1 MKKFNF
7 TLEIV
12 HSIRHPLKDTVSKVT
27 KIRTRMASTDAD
39 TTNALEFYR
48 KALNFNVIGRYD
60 PKIKQLLFHTP
71 HASIYKW
78 DFSKDEWNKLD
89 YQGVLAIYL
98 RDIGEGTTVLP
109 KGESDDSSIQ
119 ENLTSNNNSSI
130 NLNSK
135 YPNTSGKKNNKG
147 YNYTPQHYSA
157 GVVLEGKDIY
167 NYGLIVLNR
176 INPDN
181 FSMGIVPNS
190 VINKRKLFDPA
201 EDERNP
207 LELMGVEVKD
217 DLVIIKNLKHEVYG
231 IWIHTIA
238 DRQNIYE
245 LIKYLLEN
253 EPKDSFA

>member
-1 MKKFNF
+1 
-7 TLEIV
+7 
-12 HSIRHPLKDTVSKVT
+12 
-27 KIRTRMASTDAD
+27 MASSED

-48 KALNFNVIGRYD
+48 KALNYNVIGRYD

-78 DFSKDEWNKLD
+78 DFTKDEWNKLD

-98 RDIGEGTTVLP
+98 RDIGEGSTILP
-109 KGESDDSSIQ
+109 NESEESNLQDT
-119 ENLTSNNNSSI
+119 LTSTNNSSV
-130 NLNSK
+130 NLNQKNNS
-135 YPNTSGKKNNKG
+135 KKNKG
-147 YNYTPQHYSA
+147 FSYTPHHYSTDA
-157 GVVLEGKDIY
+157 ILEGKDIY

-190 VINKRKLFDPA
+190 VINKRKLFDPT
-201 EDERNP
+201 ENEKNP

-253 EPKDSFA
+253 EPKESFA

>member
-1 MKKFNF
+1 
-7 TLEIV
+7 
-12 HSIRHPLKDTVSKVT
+12 
-27 KIRTRMASTDAD
+27 MASADD

-48 KALNFNVIGRYD
+48 KALNYNVIGRYD

-78 DFSKDEWNKLD
+78 DFTKDEWNKLD

-98 RDIGEGTTVLP
+98 RDIGDGASILAN
-109 KGESDDSSIQ
+109 ESEESNLQDNVSSTNSISA
-119 ENLTSNNNSSI
+119 NSNQKK
-130 NLNSK
+130 NSK
-135 YPNTSGKKNNKG
+135 KNKG
-147 YNYTPQHYSA
+147 FSYTPQHYSS
-157 GVVLEGKDIY
+157 GTVLEGKDIY

-190 VINKRKLFDPA
+190 VINKRKLFDPT
-201 EDERNP
+201 ENEKNP
-207 LELMGVEVKD
+207 LEKMGVEVKD

-253 EPKDSFA
+253 EPKESFA

>member
-1 MKKFNF
+1 MS
-7 TLEIV
+7 TI
-12 HSIRHPLKDTVSKVT
+12 DTN
-27 KIRTRMASTDAD
+27 
-39 TTNALEFYR
+39 TTALEFYR

-78 DFSKDEWNKLD
+78 DFKKDEWNKLD

-98 RDIGEGTTVLP
+98 RDLGDGNNILP
-109 KGESDDSSIQ
+109 NYEVDDSQVLQDNPESV
-119 ENLTSNNNSSI
+119 NNSNV
-130 NLNSK
+130 NLNQKTTLKNPSK
-135 YPNTSGKKNNKG
+135 NYSHSSQQSNSG
-147 YNYTPQHYSA
+147 S
-157 GVVLEGKDIY
+157 VLQGKDIY

-190 VINKRKLFDPA
+190 VINKRKIFDPI
-201 EDERNP
+201 EDARNP
-207 LELMGVEVKD
+207 LEPMGVEVKD

-231 IWIHTIA
+231 IWIHTVA

>member
-1 MKKFNF
+1 
-7 TLEIV
+7 
-12 HSIRHPLKDTVSKVT
+12 
-27 KIRTRMASTDAD
+27 MASSED

-48 KALNFNVIGRYD
+48 KALNYNVIGRYD

-78 DFSKDEWNKLD
+78 DFTKDEWNKLD

-98 RDIGEGTTVLP
+98 RDIGEGSTILP
-109 KGESDDSSIQ
+109 NESEESNLQDT
-119 ENLTSNNNSSI
+119 LTSTNNSSV
-130 NLNSK
+130 NLNQKNNS
-135 YPNTSGKKNNKG
+135 KKNKG
-147 YNYTPQHYSA
+147 FSYTPHHYSTGA
-157 GVVLEGKDIY
+157 ILEGKDIY

-190 VINKRKLFDPA
+190 VINKRKLFDPT
-201 EDERNP
+201 ENEKNP

-253 EPKDSFA
+253 EPKESFA

>member
-1 MKKFNF
+1 MYIF
-7 TLEIV
+7 
-12 HSIRHPLKDTVSKVT
+12 
-27 KIRTRMASTDAD
+27 
-39 TTNALEFYR
+39 TTNDKLIKKLLKRIKIPQLATQSYMEEQSSSTLEFYR

-78 DFSKDEWNKLD
+78 DTTKDEWNKLD

-98 RDIGEGTTVLP
+98 RDIGDGNSTLP
-109 KGESDDSSIQ
+109 AEEQSQSQQHSD
-119 ENLTSNNNSSI
+119 
-130 NLNSK
+130 
-135 YPNTSGKKNNKG
+135 NTDSGKTLIG
-147 YNYTPQHYSA
+147 R
-157 GVVLEGKDIY
+157 DIY
-167 NYGLIVLNR
+167 NYGLIILNR

-181 FSMGIVPNS
+181 FSMGIVPNN
-190 VINKRKLFDPA
+190 VINKRKVFNTV
-201 EDERNP
+201 EDDQNT

-231 IWIHTIA
+231 IWIHTVA

-253 EPKDSFA
+253 DPKESFA

>member
-1 MKKFNF
+1 
-7 TLEIV
+7 
-12 HSIRHPLKDTVSKVT
+12 
-27 KIRTRMASTDAD
+27 MASSED

-48 KALNFNVIGRYD
+48 KALNYNVIGRYD

-78 DFSKDEWNKLD
+78 DFTKDEWNKLD

-98 RDIGEGTTVLP
+98 RDIEEGTSILANESEESNLQDTV
-109 KGESDDSSIQ
+109 SST
-119 ENLTSNNNSSI
+119 NKSSVNSNQKNNS
-130 NLNSK
+130 
-135 YPNTSGKKNNKG
+135 KKNKG
-147 YNYTPQHYSA
+147 FSYTPQHYSS
-157 GVVLEGKDIY
+157 GIVLEGKDIY

-190 VINKRKLFDPA
+190 VINKRKLFDPT
-201 EDERNP
+201 ENEKNP
-207 LELMGVEVKD
+207 LEIMGVEVKD

-253 EPKDSFA
+253 EPKESFA